1 MIDIMLLLL
10 TMPPDE
16 TFMIFF
22 IILSHLVVRARAV
35 RGKVE
40 PWHVTLSTIA
50 TAPQGT
56 AQTCIDLEPFPILT
70 LFNGTSV
77 LS

>member
-22 IILSHLVVRARAV
+22 IILSHLVVRAKRAWEGWALACHIESDDQNPL
-35 RGKVE
+35 RM
-40 PWHVTLSTIA
+40 IR
-50 TAPQGT
+50 
-56 AQTCIDLEPFPILT
+56 
-70 LFNGTSV
+70 
-77 LS
+77 